1 MKIKSF
7 IAPDIKKAL
16 DQIRKEIGRSAIILE
31 TRECEGRGFKGY
43 LGGNMV
49 EVIAAYSEDVADQVS
64 EIGVENVIEKDNEGV
79 TDNVGTKISQPKM
92 RALLNERMRGKGV
105 ESDIAET
112 ETENQILEQEYINT
126 EPVESVAIRDE
137 IDSVKSSG
145 SNSLQPA
152 IERLRTDLLDQEVQG
167 ETADLLLNQWVN
179 TGNVEDGSPDIEK
192 MKADIRSKIADMVSI
207 KNIIGNNNEPG
218 RKIIT
223 FVGPTGVGK
232 TTTLAKVA
240 AKLAID
246 NEKSVG
252 VITVDTYRI
261 AAVDQLMAYADMI
274 DIPVRVSHTPK
285 ELSVAVNEFEDK
297 DFILV
302 DTVGRSQ
309 YDKKRIRM
317 LRGLLKILPSPENY
331 LVMNAGTRHREA
343 DDIFDNFN
351 ILPLSGFIF
360 TKTDE
365 TRNFGMLLNMVVKT
379 KMPIC
384 CITNGQEVPDD
395 IVEVSPEGI
404 ADLVVPSLRSVSN

>member
-1 MKIKSF
+1 MLKMRIKSF
-7 IAPDIKKAL
+7 IAPDIEKAL
-16 DQIRKEIGRSAIILE
+16 DQIRKEIGCSAIILE

-43 LGGNMV
+43 LGGAMV
-49 EVIAAYSEDVADQVS
+49 EVIAAYSEDVADQVAGS
-64 EIGVENVIEKDNEGV
+64 DLGNVTGDGNESTPG
-79 TDNVGTKISQPKM
+79 NVGRKISQPKM
-92 RALLNERMRGKGV
+92 LALLNERTKEKHVKTDIAVTGV
-105 ESDIAET
+105 EDKVLAP
-112 ETENQILEQEYINT
+112 EYINH
-126 EPVESVAIRDE
+126 EPTATNRNQ
-137 IDSVKSSG
+137 IDRAKSTG
-145 SNSLQPA
+145 SASPPPA
-152 IERLRTDLLDQEVQG
+152 IEQLKTFLLDQEVQS
-167 ETADLLLNQWVN
+167 ETIDLLLNQRVS
-179 TGNVEDGSPDIEK
+179 TGNMEDGKPDINK
-192 MKADIRSKIADMVSI
+192 IKLDIRDRIAGMVVI
-207 KNIIGNNNEPG
+207 KNIIGNNRDQE

-232 TTTLAKVA
+232 TTTLAKIA

-246 NEKSVG
+246 YDKRVG

-285 ELSVAVNEFEDK
+285 ELSVAVNDFADK

-309 YDKKRIRM
+309 YDKNRIRM

-331 LVMNAGTRHREA
+331 LVMNAGTRNREA
-343 DDIFDNFN
+343 DDIFDNFS

-365 TRNFGMLLNMVVKT
+365 TMRFGMLLNMIVKT

-384 CITNGQEVPDD
+384 CLTNGQEVPDD
-395 IVEVSPEGI
+395 IVEASPDGI
-404 ADLVVPSLRSVSN
+404 ANLVVPS